1 MLSPLSTRESD
12 VKSGY
17 VFCDFDNRNVL
28 CYTEDRSSVKLVPID
43 GSKNL
48 NKAICLG
55 DRTKMKNIQERLK
68 NNDIIDDLYIVNIG
82 TLYKRFF

>member
-1 MLSPLSTRESD
+1 MLSPPNTKEPD

-28 CYTEDRSSVKLVPID
+28 CYTEDRSSVQLVPVD
-43 GSKNL
+43 SSKNL

-55 DRTKMKNIQERLK
+55 DRTEMKNIQERLK
-68 NNDIIDDLYIVNIG
+68 SNDIIDDLYIVNIG